1 MVFLTKVYDTDGT
14 PWHAGDYPE
23 RNEGESFD
31 GYTERLT
38 RAVREAIVDASD
50 SYDGACDTRI
60 VDSKHEA
67 TVVLYHEDDE
77 YTWTRYVRAVRPDPA
92 DAAVETD
99 DGQYCVYWRSCDEHD
114 GPRQRYATLGEA
126 EACAA
131 RAQRGFEQYHPGG
144 SSLCGFEVRDLFR
157 LDVLSSEDAYGKWS
171 IPHVSW
177 DENYGRKTDDGKI
190 ALAGRFVIRQSASEP
205 SKLLDKKAAAFM
217 VEMHRNVIADGF
229 VACIQS
235 VYDARAKLAEDLD
248 DHCAAKDLFLRDKL
262 EHEKADVEEYK
273 RATQEYEAGVADAR
287 SRYRNRISE
296 IERGRDDRQRL
307 AADAAERN
315 YREQL
320 HASGYD
326 DDRIEKI
333 ISEWR
338 KMTMVGST
346 STGE

>member
-1 MVFLTKVYDTDGT
+1 MNTIKNVEIHIQKPKKQQSAPKNWDMEI
-14 PWHAGDYPE
+14 HI
-23 RNEGESFD
+23 SID
-31 GYTERLT
+31 GYIACEDR
-38 RAVREAIVDASD
+38 RKVSGGGHYYKIDYDKHGASWALAD
-50 SYDGACDTRI
+50 QRI
-60 VDSKHEA
+60 
-67 TVVLYHEDDE
+67 
-77 YTWTRYVRAVRPDPA
+77 
-92 DAAVETD
+92 
-99 DGQYCVYWRSCDEHD
+99 
-114 GPRQRYATLGEA
+114 QRW
-126 EACAA
+126 
-131 RAQRGFEQYHPGG
+131 
-144 SSLCGFEVRDLFR
+144 VRDLFR

-346 STGE
+346 STGD